1 MFGYE
6 SLYRPMT
13 VKLKPKDSYSTI
25 KKFHNKYKKYN
36 NFIFLTKSYED
47 LYNLHQ
53 DRYLLQLSDGISY
66 ESFMFNIVKDNYG
79 YCIYDNKEIRRFRNK
94 NNALKYK
101 ISKSFLKTFDKYT
114 NSVEVFCFK
123 YNGTEHDEIEFI
135 NNSYYNG
142 RRVKIK

>member
-1 MFGYE
+1 MMIMFGYE

-36 NFIFLTKSYED
+36 NFIFLSKSYEE
-47 LYNLHQ
+47 LTNLHQ
-53 DRYLLQLSDGISY
+53 ERYLLQMSDGISY
-66 ESFMFNIVKDNYG
+66 ESFMFNIIKDNYG

-94 NNALKYK
+94 
-101 ISKSFLKTFDKYT
+101 ISKSFLKSFDQYT

-123 YNGTEHDEIEFI
+123 YNGIEHDEQEFI
-135 NNSYYNG
+135 NNSYYRG